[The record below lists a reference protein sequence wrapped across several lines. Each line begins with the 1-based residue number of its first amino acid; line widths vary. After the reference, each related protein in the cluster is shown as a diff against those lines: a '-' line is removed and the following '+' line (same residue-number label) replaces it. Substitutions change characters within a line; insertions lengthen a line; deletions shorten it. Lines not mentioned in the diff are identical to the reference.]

1 MTNIVYDWRNVL
13 TEIYFSDGKFIRYRY
28 DASGKRIYKF
38 VATPVPPPDGKGAGK
53 GGEATGT
60 TERTDY
66 ERGADGALVAL
77 YENANLLP
85 SYYYHS
91 TGYIDAGN
99 NLRYYELRDQLGNI
113 RTVVGE
119 TGNVVEQNDFYAY
132 GAVRESG
139 RSAGDGRWKFLGK
152 ELDAET
158 QSTHLEAREYDGLVG
173 RFLRVDPLSDRAPG
187 WSPYRAFF
195 CNPYLYTDPTGLFED
210 WVLDKDGNIRWDNDA
225 VSKETTKKGEMYLGT
240 KLSFVFNSFIDADV
254 WDGPGG
260 SGPAGDK
267 LTTTVTVD
275 GKKNAMGELE
285 NVQFSRK
292 IEIGI
297 TPVGKARDFY
307 PGLDKNQNKY
317 SFNQEVTP
325 SGLLSSFEMN
335 VEQHASVSK
344 SEEIGLNMM
353 NYNIVNVAQRLKL
366 NYAQGK
372 LSLSAYTDIFPS
384 ASLTVNNHLLM
395 YYIQPSFKET
405 HSPKINGYLPTNFYQ
420 RK

>member
-1 MTNIVYDWRNVL
+1 MTNIVYDWRNVP
-13 TEIYFSDGKFIRYRY
+13 TAIYFSDGKFIRYRY

-38 VATPVPPPDGKGAGK
+38 VQPNPNKD
-53 GGEATGT
+53 TG
-60 TERTDY
+60 ERTDY

-77 YENANLLP
+77 YENANPLP

-113 RTVVGE
+113 RTVVSE
-119 TGNVVEQNDFYAY
+119 TGSVVEQNDFYAY

-152 ELDAET
+152 ELDKET

-267 LTTTVTVD
+267 LTTTVTID

-344 SEEIGLNMM
+344 PEEIGLNMM

-395 YYIQPSFKET
+395 YYINPPLKRRIVQKSMGIYPQIF
-405 HSPKINGYLPTNFYQ
+405 INENKMNYV
-420 RK
+420 